1 VLGGLVRLLR
11 PGVET
16 DVGRPRHPKIAAK
29 VVPWGRA
36 SVAHCRV
43 SCWHHIVNAS
53 PTDRA
58 LFFHINGW
66 QRILGLAHQH
76 LIKVTLIE
84 PLVASIHAAEGRTIL
99 EQLLLVVE
107 VVQAPARK
115 TLHVA
120 DKSTAVH
127 VLIGLVVLLMQLTL
141 AASVLLVLAGKGLS
155 VHHIG

>member
-1 VLGGLVRLLR
+1 MGGLVRLLR
-11 PGVET
+11 PRVET

-29 VVPWGRA
+29 VVPWGCA

-43 SCWHHIVNAS
+43 GCWHHIVNAS

-84 PLVASIHAAEGRTIL
+84 ALVASIHAAEGRTIL
-99 EQLLLVVE
+99 ELLVVE

-115 TLHVA
+115 TLHVR